1 MFRNVLEFKISNC
14 QKWMITIWTF
24 VSLMTLNIW
33 TFVPKL
39 ALGQNVIF
47 TFIVFEIFRYKLIRY
62 DSVSCMV
69 TLWLYESKTWLKN
82 ENWFFVWKF
91 GCNHFPIH
99 FVHKKLVFFFLSR
112 QFLFVSGS
120 LLPHL
125 GNAFTLFFFL
135 TRCIYL
141 TRIWWKRNAKDIK
154 LVCHYCQPLFS
165 HIICHS
171 VSKLFS
177 RIIWI

>member
-1 MFRNVLEFKISNC
+1 MYFLLLLFLKSFGTNSFG
-14 QKWMITIWTF
+14 
-24 VSLMTLNIW
+24 MTQ
-33 TFVPKL
+33 FH
-39 ALGQNVIF
+39 A
-47 TFIVFEIFRYKLIRY
+47 
-62 DSVSCMV
+62 
-69 TLWLYESKTWLKN
+69 WLLCGFMKARRDLN

-99 FVHKKLVFFFLSR
+99 FVHKKLVFFLSR
-112 QFLFVSGS
+112 QFLFVSGL

-125 GNAFTLFFFL
+125 GNAFTLFFL

-165 HIICHS
+165 HIICQTFFPG
-171 VSKLFS
+171 LFES
-177 RIIWI
+177 NFWITRST